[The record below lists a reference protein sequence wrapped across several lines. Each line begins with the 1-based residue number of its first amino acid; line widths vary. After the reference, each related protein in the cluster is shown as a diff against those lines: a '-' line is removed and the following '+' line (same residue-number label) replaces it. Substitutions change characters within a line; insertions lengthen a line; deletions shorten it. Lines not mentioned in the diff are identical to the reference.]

1 MICSMI
7 IIKQKE
13 NLKGKMN
20 MSIESLISFFYAV
33 FQPNYYFAKS
43 AKEAG
48 QILLCSVSL

>member
-1 MICSMI
+1 
-7 IIKQKE
+7 
-13 NLKGKMN
+13 

-48 QILLCSVSL
+48 QILLFFCLTIVGQKRAANSVWQYVF